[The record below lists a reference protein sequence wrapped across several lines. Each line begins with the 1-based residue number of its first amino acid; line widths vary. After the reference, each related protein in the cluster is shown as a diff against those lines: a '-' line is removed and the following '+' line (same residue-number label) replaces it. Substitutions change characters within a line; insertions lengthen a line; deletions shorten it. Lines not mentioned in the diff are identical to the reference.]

1 MGNIDITIAGGDYD
15 RTRPIADGRVAVDG
29 CNVTYL
35 KMQPQELFFRAIRYA
50 EFDVTELSISSY
62 MLQVRRGVSPYTAIP
77 VFLSRSFR
85 HSNAFIR
92 TDRGIKSPADLKS
105 KVVGC
110 PEYQLTAAVWLRGLL
125 KDDHGVESWDMKW
138 RTGGLEVPGR
148 EERTPITL
156 PPEYDYAPIGN
167 RTLSDMLEKGDI
179 DALISPHDPSCLKRG
194 APNVARLWPDY
205 RSEEQ
210 AYYKRTG
217 VFPVMHLVAIKKAL
231 VAKYPWLPLTLY
243 KAFSKA
249 KDIAIE
255 DLKFRT
261 VPTATLPWLQAEVEA
276 TEASMGKDFWPYG
289 FARNR
294 DVLEKLIRYS
304 SEQHLAE
311 PGLKPE
317 DLFDETTLAPMP
329 GESPAPKK

>member
-1 MGNIDITIAGGDYD
+1 MNSINITIAGGDYD
-15 RTRPIADGRVAVDG
+15 RTRPIADGRVRVEG

-35 KMQPQELFFRAIRYA
+35 KMLPQELFFRAIRYA

-85 HSNAFIR
+85 QSNLFIR
-92 TDRGIKSPADLKS
+92 TDRGIRVPGDLRG

-125 KDDHGVESWDMKW
+125 KDEHGIDSWEMKW
-138 RTGGLEVPGR
+138 RTGGLETPGR
-148 EERTPITL
+148 EERAPITL
-156 PPEYDYAPIGN
+156 PSEYDYAPIRDN
-167 RTLSDMLEKGDI
+167 TLSDMLEKGEI
-179 DALISPHDPSCLKRG
+179 DALISPHDPSCFKRS
-194 APNVARLWPDY
+194 AANVARMWPDY

-210 AYYKRTG
+210 AYYSRTG
-217 VFPVMHLVAIKKAL
+217 LFPVMHLVAVKKDL
-231 VAKYPWLPLTLY
+231 VAAHPWLPEALY
-243 KAFSKA
+243 DAFSHA

-276 TEASMGKDFWPYG
+276 TEARMGKDYWPYG
-289 FARNR
+289 LARNR
-294 DVLEKLIRYS
+294 EVLERLIRYS
-304 SEQHLAE
+304 AEQHLAE
-311 PGLKPE
+311 PGLTPE
-317 DLFDETTLAPMP
+317 DLFHETTLAPVASVA
-329 GESPAPKK
+329 GA